1 MIADSVLQKFGELR
15 IKSNLDDSQEDMCF
29 LMQSYSGLKYSL
41 ISGLCENSPSD
52 ASSKPD
58 TAFIPK
64 KILNTPIIY
73 VEMLPNFVVGYT
85 TRQKGDQFVMSVIN
99 KEIDIPL
106 DLAHSSPKELGGIL
120 FMEITIS
127 D

>member
-1 MIADSVLQKFGELR
+1 
-15 IKSNLDDSQEDMCF
+15 
-29 LMQSYSGLKYSL
+29 MQSYSGLKYSL

-64 KILNTPIIY
+64 RYLIHQLF
-73 VEMLPNFVVGYT
+73 MLRCYLTLWLDIQLRQKAINFVILLST
-85 TRQKGDQFVMSVIN
+85 K
-99 KEIDIPL
+99 KIDIPL
-106 DLAHSSPKELGGIL
+106 DLAHSSPKELGIL